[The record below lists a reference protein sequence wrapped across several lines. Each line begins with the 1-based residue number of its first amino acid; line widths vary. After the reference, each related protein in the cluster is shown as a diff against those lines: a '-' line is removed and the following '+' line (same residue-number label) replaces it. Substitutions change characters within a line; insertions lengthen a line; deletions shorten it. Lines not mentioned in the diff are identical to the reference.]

1 MGRVNQFQSINR
13 WVAASFAALIVAGFT
28 SQVQAQSGDVAAG
41 KALFDGEAMC
51 LSCHPGGPSNPDA
64 RQATTVA
71 KMYAA
76 FDKVGSMGFLKFAL
90 SADDV
95 CNIVTYIASQVS
107 APDPGCGIGVT
118 RNSIVLRS
126 SSTTNPQMQVGKL
139 SNNVLQFSSITDPG
153 SAYRMLGYSDFNRN
167 GTPDLAFQNITQG
180 EFGDVNAWNEFKSSN
195 PVFWRQV
202 KQVWD
207 VQAVGDLDGDGVD
220 DLVWRYVVL
229 DSPDTGVSY
238 IWFGSGGAVAPV
250 VNQVRKRGGAPLDWQ
265 LLGGVDIN
273 SDGAADMLYL
283 SAAGQLRALMATPGR
298 TCANLAVGNLP
309 PGFAPLKFAKFRGG
323 ATGEVLVRNATTGE
337 NRLLS
342 LNAAGLALPPYTG
355 APDDQNA
362 SCTSSALTVPMTTIS
377 LPATDPTWTFYAAAD
392 LDNTVYAA
400 ADLDNTG
407 TVDII
412 WRRPTGQL
420 TVWLLRADGSLLT
433 QLTNAGTAPAN
444 FSPLQNGGPKLF

>member
-1 MGRVNQFQSINR
+1 MGRVSQFTAKGR
-13 WVAASFAALIVAGFT
+13 VAAAGFVAMFLLILA
-28 SQVQAQSGDVAAG
+28 SNVHAQGNVAAG
-41 KALFDGEAMC
+41 QALYNGDAQC
-51 LSCHPGGPSNPDA
+51 VACHGAPRGSSAGT
-64 RQATTVA
+64 ATTVA
-71 KMYAA
+71 KLNAA
-76 FDKVGSMGFLKFAL
+76 MNSVNSMQFLRAFL
-90 SADDV
+90 TADDV
-95 CNIVTYIASQVS
+95 CNLVTYIASQVS
-107 APDPGCGIGVT
+107 APAPACGTGVT
-118 RNSIVLRS
+118 KNSIVLRS

-153 SAYRMLGYSDFNRN
+153 PAYRMLGYSDFNRN
-167 GTPDLAFQNITQG
+167 GTPDLVFQNMTQG
-180 EFGDVNAWNEFKSSN
+180 EFGDVNAWNEFDSAA
-195 PVFWRQV
+195 PVIWRRV

-220 DLVWRYVVL
+220 DLVWRYVVV

-238 IWFGSGGAVAPV
+238 IWFGSGGTIAPV
-250 VNQVRKRGGAPLDWQ
+250 VSQVRKRGGAPLDWQ
-265 LLGGVDIN
+265 LLGAADIN
-273 SDGAADMLYL
+273 NDGAADMLYL
-283 SAAGQLRALMATPGR
+283 SPAGQLRALMATPNR
-298 TCANLAVGNLP
+298 TCANLVSGNMP
-309 PGFAPLKFAKFRGG
+309 AGFAPLRFAKFRGG

-362 SCTSSALTVPMTTIS
+362 SCTSSALTVPMTTIT
-377 LPATDPTWTFYAAAD
+377 LPATDPTWTF
-392 LDNTVYAA
+392 YAA

>member
-1 MGRVNQFQSINR
+1 MGRLNQIASKSR
-13 WVAASFAALIVAGFT
+13 WVAAGFAAMLFAGLT
-28 SQVQAQSGDVAAG
+28 GQVHAQFGDIAAG
-41 KALFDGEAMC
+41 KLLYEGDATCVG
-51 LSCHPGGPSNPDA
+51 CHGAPRSSSAGT
-64 RQATTVA
+64 ATTVA
-71 KMYAA
+71 KLNAA
-76 FDKVGSMGFLKFAL
+76 INNPNIGSMQFLRTFL

-95 CNIVTYIASQVS
+95 CNIVTYIASQVG
-107 APDPGCGIGVT
+107 APDPRCPTGVT
-118 RNSIVLRS
+118 KNSIVLRS

-139 SNNVLQFSSITDPG
+139 ANSVLEFSSITDPG
-153 SAYRMLGYSDFNRN
+153 PAYRMLGYSDFNRN

-265 LLGGVDIN
+265 LLGAVDIN

-283 SAAGQLRALMATPGR
+283 SPAGQLRALMATPGR

-342 LNAAGLALPPYTG
+342 LSAAGLALPPYTG

-377 LPATDPTWTFYAAAD
+377 LPATDPTWTF
-392 LDNTVYAA
+392 YAA

>member
-1 MGRVNQFQSINR
+1 MLFAGLTGQVHAQF
-13 WVAASFAALIVAGFT
+13 
-28 SQVQAQSGDVAAG
+28 GDIAAG
-41 KALFDGEAMC
+41 KLLYEGDATCVG
-51 LSCHPGGPSNPDA
+51 CHGAPRSSSAGT
-64 RQATTVA
+64 ATTVA
-71 KMYAA
+71 KLNAA
-76 FDKVGSMGFLKFAL
+76 INNPNIGSMQFLRTFL

-95 CNIVTYIASQVS
+95 CNIVTYIASQVG
-107 APDPGCGIGVT
+107 APDPRCPTGVT
-118 RNSIVLRS
+118 KNSIVLRS

-139 SNNVLQFSSITDPG
+139 ANSVLEFSSITDPG
-153 SAYRMLGYSDFNRN
+153 PAYRMLGYSDFNRN

-265 LLGGVDIN
+265 LLGAVDIN

-283 SAAGQLRALMATPGR
+283 SPAGQLRALMATPGR

-342 LNAAGLALPPYTG
+342 LSAAGLALPPYTG

-377 LPATDPTWTFYAAAD
+377 LPATDPTWTF
-392 LDNTVYAA
+392 YAA